1 MFNSRTY
8 GKVSFATLVNIM
20 EKYINA
26 EPEYKY
32 KITVGTDSQGFNDH
46 TKVVVVIAV
55 TRIGKGG
62 IFFYKIKNVPKI
74 TNLKQKIFYEVGRSL
89 EIADRLNIILA
100 EKEMF
105 EDVEIHIDVGK
116 NGPTSSIISDVTGW
130 VTSCGY
136 YCKIKPYSSTAFCIA
151 NRISK

>member
-8 GKVSFATLVNIM
+8 GKVSFDTLVNII
-20 EKYINA
+20 EKYINT
-26 EPEYKY
+26 EPDYRY
-32 KITVGTDSQGFNDH
+32 KITVGTDSQSFDKI

-55 TRIGKGG
+55 TRAGRGG
-62 IFFYKIKNVPKI
+62 IFFYEINNVPKI
-74 TNLKQKIFYEVGRSL
+74 TNLKHKIFYEVGRSI
-89 EIADRLNIILA
+89 EIADRLNSILA

-116 NGPTSSIISDVTGW
+116 NGPTSSIINDVTGW
-130 VTSCGY
+130 VASCGY
-136 YCKIKPYSSTAFCIA
+136 YCKIKPYASTASCIA